1 MTVKQNVNNVVEDGE
16 YVKIV
21 IEDTGTGISE
31 GNLSKIYDPYFTTKD
46 GHAGLGLSNA
56 YTTIKS
62 HKGFIKIDSKES
74 EGTKVSMYLSASRDV
89 IPLQEEVAH
98 QISDELDEG
107 QRGKILVM
115 DDVIREIA
123 GAILSYI
130 GYDVAFAS
138 DGKEAIDLYMR
149 AKENGEKYD
158 VVIMDLTIPGGMG
171 AEDAIKKLIDND
183 PEIKAIVSSGYS
195 NAPIISDFY
204 KYGFR
209 GAVTKPF
216 RIEELTKTVKDVF
229 IDKNINTLP
238 I

>member
-21 IEDTGTGISE
+21 IEGTGTGISE

-62 HKGFIKIDSKES
+62 HKGFIKIDSKEG

-149 AKENGEKYD
+149 AKENGKY
-158 VVIMDLTIPGGMG
+158 MML
-171 AEDAIKKLIDND
+171 
-183 PEIKAIVSSGYS
+183 
-195 NAPIISDFY
+195 
-204 KYGFR
+204 
-209 GAVTKPF
+209 
-216 RIEELTKTVKDVF
+216 
-229 IDKNINTLP
+229 
-238 I
+238 